1 MFSKYSFLIVY
12 TSYVLIKTEQLL
24 PGVLMQFS
32 GLWVLDLRWV
42 TGADED
48 FTLVLTEAV
57 DAILVHLQL
66 QTSLNAV

>member
-12 TSYVLIKTEQLL
+12 TSYVLIKTEQLF